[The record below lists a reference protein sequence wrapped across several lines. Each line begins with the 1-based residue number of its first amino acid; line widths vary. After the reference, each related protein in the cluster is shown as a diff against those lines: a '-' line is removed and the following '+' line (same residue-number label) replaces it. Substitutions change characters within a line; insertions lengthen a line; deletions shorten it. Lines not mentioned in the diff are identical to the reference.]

1 MNRFVVDASVAIK
14 WWVPEVHSADALRY
28 LDPDIGR
35 EAPDLLLAEAG
46 NILWKKVNRGELTR
60 AEAERIAA
68 DLVQADVV
76 IHPVGPLLAASLRI
90 ALETGRSSY
99 DCAYLALAE
108 AIGAAVVTADRKLYN
123 ALQGGPYAGLIH
135 WIEEPA

>member
-1 MNRFVVDASVAIK
+1 VNRFVVDASVAIK

-60 AEAERIAA
+60 AEAEGIAA

-76 IHPVGPLLAASLRI
+76 IHPVGPLLVVSLRI

-108 AIGAAVVTADRKLYN
+108 AIGAAVVTADRRLYN
-123 ALQGGPYAGLIH
+123 ALQGGPYASLIH
-135 WIEEPA
+135 WIEDPT

>member
-60 AEAERIAA
+60 RRPSRSRRI
-68 DLVQADVV
+68 
-76 IHPVGPLLAASLRI
+76 
-90 ALETGRSSY
+90 SSRP
-99 DCAYLALAE
+99 
-108 AIGAAVVTADRKLYN
+108 T
-123 ALQGGPYAGLIH
+123 
-135 WIEEPA
+135 W

>member
-1 MNRFVVDASVAIK
+1 MNRFVVYASVAIK
-14 WWVPEVHSADALRY
+14 WWVTEVHSADALRY

-35 EAPDLLLAEAG
+35 EAPDLLLAEVG

-60 AEAERIAA
+60 AEVEVIAA

-76 IHPVGPLLAASLRI
+76 IHPVGPLLVASLRI

-108 AIGAAVVTADRKLYN
+108 AIGGAVATADRKLYN
-123 ALQGGPYAGLIH
+123 ALQGGPYASLVH
-135 WIEEPA
+135 WVEDPF

>member
-1 MNRFVVDASVAIK
+1 VNRFVVDASVAIK
-14 WWVPEVHSADALRY
+14 WWVPEVHSAEALRC

-35 EAPDLLLAEAG
+35 EAPELLLAEVG

-76 IHPVGPLLAASLRI
+76 IHPVGPLLVASLRI

-99 DCAYLALAE
+99 DCVYLALAE
-108 AIGAAVVTADRKLYN
+108 AIQAAVVTADRKR
-123 ALQGGPYAGLIH
+123 ICS
-135 WIEEPA
+135 IR